1 MDSLVGKPLN
11 KRLRVAI
18 NAQVRP
24 NSDSGGIAT
33 VLAELTALGQLDDGP
48 EEYIFIGHWDEPD
61 WLQPLLSSRQRIVRG
76 PKAARSSDPFKRAL
90 GPLRPV
96 ARQLKGFFKHG
107 LKINSGVPISD
118 GFYESLS
125 CDVVHF
131 PFQTFVQC
139 TLPAVYN
146 PHDLQHLHHPE
157 FFDPAVIKG
166 REAVYPSACHA
177 AHTVVVASQFV
188 KQDIVQHYGLKLDK
202 IQVIPWAPPP
212 ATLSAS
218 SISNSFSAVKE
229 KYELPERP
237 FALYPAMTWEHKNH
251 LRLLEALAAL
261 RDRRALRINL
271 VCTGHRTDFWPRIER
286 RLSEL
291 SLQEQVK
298 FVGLVSYDELRVV
311 YRAAQFV
318 IIPTLF
324 EAASAPLFEA
334 WQQHIPVACSAV
346 TSLPEQAG
354 EAALLFNPLSVE
366 AIAEAVARMAT
377 DQDLRADLKRRGD
390 ARLQDFSLE
399 RTAKMYRAVYRR
411 AAGFTLN
418 EEDRWLLTCGW
429 MGNVKKE
436 GEVVH

>member
-1 MDSLVGKPLN
+1 MD

-24 NSDSGGIAT
+24 GSGSGGITT

-48 EEYIFIGHWDEPD
+48 EEYVFIGPWDEPD

-76 PKAARSSDPFKRAL
+76 PRTNSRESFKRAL

-96 ARQLKGFFKHG
+96 ARQLKAY
-107 LKINSGVPISD
+107 LKYASENNGGVPVSD
-118 GFYESLS
+118 GFYESLH

-131 PFQTFVQC
+131 PFQTFVRC
-139 TLPAVYN
+139 KLPAVYN

-157 FFDPAVIKG
+157 FFNQAAFKG
-166 REAVYPSACHA
+166 RQARYSSACRA

-188 KQDIVQHYGLKLDK
+188 KQDIVQHYGLCLDK

-212 ATLSAS
+212 AILNDS
-218 SISNSFSAVKE
+218 STGNSFSAVRE
-229 KYELPERP
+229 KYQLPLRR

-251 LRLLEALAAL
+251 LRLLEAIAGL
-261 RDRRALRINL
+261 RDRKALRINL
-271 VCTGHRTDFWPRIER
+271 VCTGHRTEFWPRIER
-286 RLSEL
+286 RLGEL
-291 SLQEQVK
+291 GLQEQVK
-298 FVGLVSYDELRVV
+298 FTGLVSYDELRVI

-334 WQQHIPVACSAV
+334 WQQHVAAACSAV
-346 TSLPEQAG
+346 TSLPEQAAG
-354 EAALLFNPLSVE
+354 AALLFNPLSVE
-366 AIAEAVARMAT
+366 AIAEALTRMAT
-377 DQDLRADLKRRGD
+377 DQDLRADLQRRGD

-411 AAGFTLN
+411 AAGFVLN
-418 EEDRWLLTCGW
+418 EEDRWLLSCGW
-429 MGNVKKE
+429 MCESKKE
-436 GEVVH
+436 YEAVI